1 MSDHGSPLDTL
12 ENAMG
17 SDSFS
22 DVVAEICEHII
33 LGNTDLPECHKV
45 EVRVIRCMR
54 LLHRKLNECRSAYT
68 TTSMESKGTAEA
80 NADTRRALLKCLE
93 QMESELNDFMAVHP
107 ALTETS
113 NENTNDKGE

>member
-1 MSDHGSPLDTL
+1 MSDHGNPLDAL

-80 NADTRRALLKCLE
+80 NVDTRRALLKCLE